1 MVEGSGFVRSAKSLG
16 KWAVVELVIDRN
28 GISTEVAIVL
38 PDDCHQAGVIRHEVP
53 EHMRGRRLPNS
64 VTLGPRGWPLPPP
77 KALATAPGPPAP
89 RPPHPPTPTTPP
101 PL

>member
-38 PDDCHQAGVIRHEVP
+38 PDDCHQAGVFRHDVP
-53 EHMRGRRLPNS
+53 EHMRGLTASRS
-64 VTLGPRGWPLPPP
+64 ARGLEVAAP
-77 KALATAPGPPAP
+77 KGSRESSGRPGALNTAK
-89 RPPHPPTPTTPP
+89 RSS
-101 PL
+101 

>member
-38 PDDCHQAGVIRHEVP
+38 PDDCHQAGVFRHDVP
-53 EHMRGRRLPNS
+53 EHMRGRRLPHS
-64 VTLGPRGWPLPPP
+64 VTLGPEGWKLLRR
-77 KALATAPGPPAP
+77 KDRVKAPGGRA
-89 RPPHPPTPTTPP
+89 R
-101 PL
+101 